1 MRGIINR
8 GCYDLYD
15 FDEEDKTP
23 ANLPGWRP
31 FSGSVEW
38 ANFSELCPLPWQY
51 VPNEELRSSPSWGYF
66 NFYDGGGYV
75 ADLGYNSSTA
85 QAVISDL
92 IEYGWIDRQTRVVL
106 LEFTIY
112 NPNTGYLIISAYHFE
127 ILPTGYGYPFP
138 KIDTLL
144 LTSTETGFYEF
155 YLICQ
160 FLFIMMAFVFFIVE
174 MYKLYLA
181 KWTYLRDVWNWVEI
195 LRIFL
200 SVLVVVFY
208 IIKSKLILKLAAN
221 VKENPFATV
230 SFGEAVTWSHAE
242 TTALAIAAFF
252 TTLKLLHV
260 IRFNQQVS
268 IMMSS
273 FRVSKSLL
281 LSYSVIFII
290 IFVSYAQMGKLAF
303 GNHIHGYSSVYNALF
318 SEVIVCLGGQMRFHE
333 LTGVHRFLGPL
344 YGISFLALMSFIFMN
359 FFVAI
364 LNNSFEDVKSKTDK
378 QSKEFEMTDFILE
391 RVCEMLRINQRG
403 KDAGH
408 NDLVR
413 EDDIASTNSLDN
425 FDFPLKQTSEDGG
438 SKSNENSANQTPI
451 TKSPSQHSATKLE
464 LGESI
469 NPKSLKRTP
478 ETPEKVS
485 STELD
490 LDSSLV
496 QLFERIGVLAGDLA
510 REDERLDVKLLYVIS
525 QLSLRNNR
533 EISCEGTSSTLYR
546 IEESSPATTT
556 LQDNIE
562 CNRSSESKN
571 SSEDEIMNF
580 IRRRSTRELPIHLK
594 AGSFYH
600 QLQNNRTGAK

>member
-31 FSGSVEW
+31 FSGSVKW

-138 KIDTLL
+138 KIDTIL

-160 FLFIMMAFVFFIVE
+160 FLFIMMAFVFLIIE
-174 MYKLYLA
+174 MYKLYRA
-181 KWTYLRDVWNWVEI
+181 TWTYLRDVWNWVEI

-208 IIKSKLILKLAAN
+208 IIKSKLILKLAAI

-242 TTALAIAAFF
+242 TTTLAIAAFF

-438 SKSNENSANQTPI
+438 SKFNENSANQTPI

-600 QLQNNRTGAK
+600 QPQNNRTGAK

>member
-31 FSGSVEW
+31 CSGSVEW

-92 IEYGWIDRQTRVVL
+92 IEYGWIDRQTRVIL

-144 LTSTETGFYEF
+144 LTSTETGFYES

-160 FLFIMMAFVFFIVE
+160 FLFIMMAFVFFIIE
-174 MYKLYLA
+174 MYKLYRA
-181 KWTYLRDVWNWVEI
+181 RWTYLRDVWNWVEI
-195 LRIFL
+195 QVIFL

-208 IIKSKLILKLAAN
+208 IIKSKLILKLAAI
-221 VKENPFATV
+221 VKENSFAPV

-260 IRFNQQVS
+260 IRFNQHVS

-273 FRVSKSLL
+273 FCVSKSLL

-303 GNHIHGYSSVYNALF
+303 GDHIHGYSSVYNAVF

-408 NDLVR
+408 NDFVR
-413 EDDIASTNSLDN
+413 EDDIASTNSQDN
-425 FDFPLKQTSEDGG
+425 NVRKQTSEDGG
-438 SKSNENSANQTPI
+438 SKSNENLSASANQTPI
-451 TKSPSQHSATKLE
+451 TKSK
-464 LGESI
+464 SI
-469 NPKSLKRTP
+469 NP
-478 ETPEKVS
+478 
-485 STELD
+485 
-490 LDSSLV
+490 
-496 QLFERIGVLAGDLA
+496 
-510 REDERLDVKLLYVIS
+510 
-525 QLSLRNNR
+525 
-533 EISCEGTSSTLYR
+533 
-546 IEESSPATTT
+546 
-556 LQDNIE
+556 
-562 CNRSSESKN
+562 
-571 SSEDEIMNF
+571 
-580 IRRRSTRELPIHLK
+580 
-594 AGSFYH
+594 
-600 QLQNNRTGAK
+600 